1 MLTLLAI
8 VLVLL
13 NGFFVAAEFAIVK
26 LRLTRAHE
34 LAEEAGLRGRL
45 LFDVRTNLDAY
56 LSACQ
61 LGITLAS
68 LALGWVGEPAFASL
82 IEPLLARIG
91 VTSPTIVHGISFAT
105 AFGLITFLHIVL
117 GEQAPKSLAIREAEA
132 VSLWTAPFLWLFH
145 RLMYPF
151 IWILNGSATFIL
163 RVAGVDLE
171 RESDEAHTSAE
182 LKQMFLASHRH
193 GELDKAES
201 QILQHTLELGELT
214 VGDVTRPFSDLFAL
228 DVDAPIGEILEQIRE
243 SRFSRY
249 AVYEGDRTNLIGLLH
264 IKDLITA
271 EERLRD
277 IRNLHPYLRELP
289 RVDEN
294 MDIMDLLALFRGG
307 TPHLAA
313 VQDEV
318 GTVIGFVTF
327 EHVLETLVGPIE
339 DEFRKELAGWQRRPD
354 GTLTGRGSLSIVSL
368 EHALGREIE
377 FDEANSVGG
386 MVQWAL
392 GRLPQAGDR
401 VEFDGFRAEV
411 MSMRGPRVH
420 TIRVHPRGA

>member
-1 MLTLLAI
+1 
-8 VLVLL
+8 
-13 NGFFVAAEFAIVK
+13 
-26 LRLTRAHE
+26 
-34 LAEEAGLRGRL
+34 
-45 LFDVRTNLDAY
+45 
-56 LSACQ
+56 
-61 LGITLAS
+61 
-68 LALGWVGEPAFASL
+68 
-82 IEPLLARIG
+82 
-91 VTSPTIVHGISFAT
+91 
-105 AFGLITFLHIVL
+105 
-117 GEQAPKSLAIREAEA
+117 
-132 VSLWTAPFLWLFH
+132 
-145 RLMYPF
+145 
-151 IWILNGSATFIL
+151 
-163 RVAGVDLE
+163 
-171 RESDEAHTSAE
+171 
-182 LKQMFLASHRH
+182 MFLASHRH

-228 DVDAPIGEILEQIRE
+228 DVDAPIGEILEQIRR

-277 IRNLHPYLRELP
+277 IRNLRPYLRALP
-289 RVDEN
+289 RVDAD

-318 GTVIGFVTF
+318 GTIIGFVTF

-339 DEFRKELAGWQRRPD
+339 DEFRKELADWQRRAD
-354 GTLTGRGSLSIVSL
+354 GTLVGRGSLSIVSL
-368 EHALGREIE
+368 EHTLGRDIDFE
-377 FDEANSVGG
+377 EANSVGG

-401 VEFDGFRAEV
+401 VEFDGFTAEV
-411 MSMRGPRVH
+411 MSMRGTRVH
-420 TIRVHPRGA
+420 TMRIVPRAS